1 MWAVILNSQSNQD
14 NFVSRYISV
23 GAWKYFG
30 QCAEILW
37 CAQKY
42 FGVDKNIFCRC
53 REIFWSVHGNI
64 YVHIYAQHWLFGGR
78 VSIRRET
85 CLLLLTPMP
94 GTRQAAQQNNQE
106 IVSQNIFGYPW
117 LKSALKISLHA
128 LGEVWQVADEKGTVC
143 RGEKDA
149 SVRLDRVASY
159 HLWTVLTWSAAQ
171 SRSCSPT
178 IDPRGFSLV
187 CQWST
192 KWQNHVWLRYM

>member
-1 MWAVILNSQSNQD
+1 M
-14 NFVSRYISV
+14 
-23 GAWKYFG
+23 
-30 QCAEILW
+30 
-37 CAQKY
+37 
-42 FGVDKNIFCRC
+42 
-53 REIFWSVHGNI
+53 EIFWSMRRNTLVCTKIFWCGQKYFLSVQRNI
-64 YVHIYAQHWLFGGR
+64 LVGARKYLRAHIYAQHWLFGGR

-143 RGEKDA
+143 RGEQGA

-192 KWQNHVWLRYM
+192 KWQNHVWLM